1 MIRSTSLDIPYQ
13 TAFSNRTISAI
24 ADVPLEKGGGGLG
37 FGPHELLEAAF
48 ATCLT
53 MTVQMSAAKHGI
65 PLQGVQCDVRLDRTE
80 SNVVTLYYDLTFDG
94 PLTAEQS
101 AKLRDAATRC
111 PVGKTLSGTIHLRP
125 STVEELK

>member
-1 MIRSTSLDIPYQ
+1 MIRSTGLGIPYQ
-13 TAFSNRTISAI
+13 TAFGNGTFSAV

-65 PLQGVQCDVRLDRTE
+65 PLEGVRCEVRLDRTVP
-80 SNVVTLYYDLTFDG
+80 NVVTLYYDLTFDG

-111 PVGKTLSGTIHLRP
+111 PVGKTLSGAIHLRP
-125 STVEELK
+125 TTEEEPK

>member
-1 MIRSTSLDIPYQ
+1 MIRSTGLGIPYQ
-13 TAFSNRTISAI
+13 TAFSNGTISAV

-37 FGPHELLEAAF
+37 FGPHDLLEAAY

-53 MTVQMSAAKHGI
+53 MTVQMSAAKHGF
-65 PLQGVQCDVRLDRTE
+65 PLRGVQCEVRLDRTVP
-80 SNVVTLYYDLTFDG
+80 NVVTFKYALTFDG

-111 PVGKTLSGTIHLRP
+111 PVGKTLSGVIHLQP
-125 STVEELK
+125 STAEELK

>member
-1 MIRSTSLDIPYQ
+1 MIRSTSLKIPYQ
-13 TAFSNRTISAI
+13 TAFSNGTISAV
-24 ADVPLEKGGGGLG
+24 ADVPLEKGGGGQG
-37 FGPHELLEAAF
+37 FGPHELLEAGF

-65 PLQGVQCDVRLDRTE
+65 PLQGVHCEVRLDRTVPE
-80 SNVVTLYYDLTFDG
+80 VVTFRYDLTFDG

-111 PVGKTLSGTIHLRP
+111 PVGKTLSGAIHLRP
-125 STVEELK
+125 TTEEELK